1 MMLVVV
7 VFVGMRTQT
16 VFQGGVS
23 GEVDQE
29 EDYDDR
35 EHGPL

>member
-7 VFVGMRTQT
+7 VMVFVGMRTEA

-29 EDYDDR
+29 EDYDD
-35 EHGPL
+35 